1 MEQKSQNPVHILK
14 GGYES
19 FSALYPFLRTM
30 KIMYTPQELE
40 SLLPYPVEILPCRL
54 YMGDLKQAENPQML
68 KDLKIKAQVNVSGTT
83 PNVSVKG
90 SSHVLD
96 IKVSESTD
104 SDLSL
109 FFQENDHFRLD
120 TPPMTMA
127 GEVTYSTLDFSQ
139 AGANTAA
146 KPPGNC
152 EDVTYSH
159 VNFKTSTINQDGTPA
174 APSNGASGALV
185 RERETKT
192 EKERCDV
199 CYVTVVSV
207 FTKKAMTSTNDT
219 SCKMVTELQD
229 CQSTV
234 TLNSALSH
242 CKLILSI
249 NLTRVQNNHS
259 NTCQAGA
266 QNFDYF
272 GCAPGNE
279 GFTSGKHYWDVHVG
293 NSNLW
298 RIGVIT
304 KSAERRNEFLMTNKR
319 GYWVIRKMNNNYT
332 FFTDKENKLNLNY
345 QPNKIRLYLDHE
357 KKQLSLCAM
366 DNNSINAHIYTFE
379 DINTSEKLF
388 PIICTGDTKVITINP
403 SSKT

>member
-1 MEQKSQNPVHILK
+1 
-14 GGYES
+14 
-19 FSALYPFLRTM
+19 
-30 KIMYTPQELE
+30 
-40 SLLPYPVEILPCRL
+40 
-54 YMGDLKQAENPQML
+54 
-68 KDLKIKAQVNVSGTT
+68 
-83 PNVSVKG
+83 
-90 SSHVLD
+90 
-96 IKVSESTD
+96 
-104 SDLSL
+104 
-109 FFQENDHFRLD
+109 
-120 TPPMTMA
+120 MTMA

-174 APSNGASGALV
+174 APSNGLKIS
-185 RERETKT
+185 ET
-192 EKERCDV
+192 ESKEHQFRKKILLMICLLFLG
-199 CYVTVVSV
+199 TVLTTIIYI

>member
-1 MEQKSQNPVHILK
+1 
-14 GGYES
+14 
-19 FSALYPFLRTM
+19 
-30 KIMYTPQELE
+30 
-40 SLLPYPVEILPCRL
+40 
-54 YMGDLKQAENPQML
+54 
-68 KDLKIKAQVNVSGTT
+68 
-83 PNVSVKG
+83 
-90 SSHVLD
+90 
-96 IKVSESTD
+96 
-104 SDLSL
+104 
-109 FFQENDHFRLD
+109 
-120 TPPMTMA
+120 MTMA

-174 APSNGASGALV
+174 APSNGLKIS
-185 RERETKT
+185 ET
-192 EKERCDV
+192 ESKEHQFRKKILLMICLLFLG
-199 CYVTVVSV
+199 TVLTTIIYI

-229 CQSTV
+229 CQ
-234 TLNSALSH
+234 N
-242 CKLILSI
+242 
-249 NLTRVQNNHS
+249 
-259 NTCQAGA
+259 
-266 QNFDYF
+266 
-272 GCAPGNE
+272 
-279 GFTSGKHYWDVHVG
+279 
-293 NSNLW
+293 
-298 RIGVIT
+298 
-304 KSAERRNEFLMTNKR
+304 
-319 GYWVIRKMNNNYT
+319 
-332 FFTDKENKLNLNY
+332 KENKLNLNY